1 MNGTKVPLRPGAN
14 ATHTALMLRATVAAL
29 VTLALGTG
37 SAEARVAD
45 DVRAVGTCSK
55 GVAAELR
62 LKSEERGIELRFK
75 LRQTQANSA
84 WRVALVHERRVVWKG
99 TLRTGRQSRS
109 FELRRTLQDLPGDD
123 ELTAN
128 AWGPRGLRCRAS
140 ATLAAG

>member
-1 MNGTKVPLRPGAN
+1 
-14 ATHTALMLRATVAAL
+14 MLRAAVVAL
-29 VTLALGTG
+29 VILALATG
-37 SAEARVAD
+37 PANARVFD
-45 DVRAVGTCSK
+45 DVRAAGVCSK

-62 LKSEERGIELRFK
+62 LKSGERGIELRFK

-123 ELTAN
+123 TVTAS
-128 AWGPRGLRCRAS
+128 AWGPRGLGCRAT
-140 ATLAAG
+140 ATLAED